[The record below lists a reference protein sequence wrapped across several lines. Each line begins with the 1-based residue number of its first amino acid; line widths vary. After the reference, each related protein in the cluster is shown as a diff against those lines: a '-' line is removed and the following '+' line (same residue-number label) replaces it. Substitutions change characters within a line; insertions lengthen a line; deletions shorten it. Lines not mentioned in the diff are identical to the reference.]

1 MSTKKKNKTVKTADN
16 ACPKCGHDAGAAS
29 FCPDCGAKVRGA
41 STDEKRARLEGNA
54 SGGRGMGAIVAIV
67 AAVVLGGGGYVL
79 YSKGGGVER
88 AESIAAT
95 APASSGGAESASAS
109 GALTIPVSTFDDG
122 KAHYY
127 QWADPQSGKKIQFFA
142 LKSSDG
148 VIRAAFDACDVC
160 FPAKKGYRQEGDF
173 MVCNNCGQRFASVR
187 VNEVRGG
194 CNPSPLE
201 RTIEGGNLII
211 TAQAMRDGEKYF

>member
-1 MSTKKKNKTVKTADN
+1 MSQKKSKTGTPSETS
-16 ACPKCGHDAGAAS
+16 CPKCGHEAGSAA

-41 STDEKRARLEGNA
+41 STDEKRARLEGTG
-54 SGGRGMGAIVAIV
+54 SGRKGMGPIIAIV
-67 AAVVLGGGGYVL
+67 AAVVIGGGGYFAL
-79 YSKGGGVER
+79 KGGSVQR

-95 APASSGGAESASAS
+95 PGTATAGGSGI
-109 GALTIPVSTFDDG
+109 TIPVGTFDDG

-127 QWADPQSGKKIQFFA
+127 QWDSPSGRKLKFFV

-160 FPAKKGYRQEGDF
+160 FASKKGYRQEGDF
-173 MVCNNCGQRFASVR
+173 MVCNNCGQRFESVR
-187 VNEVRGG
+187 VNEVKGG

-201 RTIEGGNLII
+201 RTIEGGNVVI
-211 TAQAMRDGEKYF
+211 TAAALQTGEKYF